1 MVSSSAA
8 VDHAIMAADA
18 AKTVRVDKDKLRR
31 TCAELERQV
40 ERLIELYQVGSIPMA
55 SITQRV
61 NDLTAQKAALE
72 SQLNAPDEIPAK
84 ELFLAAVEDYR
95 KGFAD
100 GDTDRK
106 RALLSGLLERVTID
120 GQSIQ
125 LHWRL

>member
-18 AKTVRVDKDKLRR
+18 AKTVHIDKDKLRR
-31 TCAELERQV
+31 TCAELERQI

-72 SQLNAPDEIPAK
+72 SQLNAPDEVPAK
-84 ELFLAAVEDYR
+84 DLFLAAVEDYR
-95 KGFAD
+95 QGFAG

-106 RALLSGLLERVTID
+106 RALLAGLLDRVTID
-120 GQSIQ
+120 GQSIH